1 MQRSKRFM
9 TSLTPYNAMS
19 HSSLHKRYVLFR
31 QLLPVPSC
39 HSQLCAVCKHD
50 HAAGYGMN
58 MFQINDKR
66 AMNGC
71 KHALIQFLPY
81 FIQIHVGLI
90 FHFLCV
96 DNRLTPPLFQIQDF
110 VKLQTVPHPAVTK

>member
-1 MQRSKRFM
+1 MLCWEK
-9 TSLTPYNAMS
+9 
-19 HSSLHKRYVLFR
+19 SSTFCV
-31 QLLPVPSC
+31 QSIDIDP
-39 HSQLCAVCKHD
+39 D

-66 AMNGC
+66 AMNGG

>member
-1 MQRSKRFM
+1 
-9 TSLTPYNAMS
+9 
-19 HSSLHKRYVLFR
+19 
-31 QLLPVPSC
+31 
-39 HSQLCAVCKHD
+39 
-50 HAAGYGMN
+50 
-58 MFQINDKR
+58 
-66 AMNGC
+66 MNGG